1 MHLSVMPTQEGCD
14 WNTPRAMPVQE
25 GMTKDCYGHYLC
37 TRGYGLRVRQSLS
50 MYKRL
55 YRETVGVAIYV
66 QEVI

>member
-1 MHLSVMPTQEGCD
+1 
-14 WNTPRAMPVQE
+14 MPVQE

-66 QEVI
+66 QEVIGQDS